1 MQLMQRCVRIY
12 IYLILHLMQF
22 NVAFINVFDLL
33 IELKSIYLCLKFNL
47 FRIISLRYMHFH
59 LYI

>member
-1 MQLMQRCVRIY
+1 
-12 IYLILHLMQF
+12 MQF
-22 NVAFINVFDLL
+22 NVALINVFDSL

-47 FRIISLRYMHFH
+47 SRIISLKHMHFH